1 MTNTFYNQLNEID
14 QSLNDMLDF
23 TSVRYVIKVEQDR
36 CLMGQIILDYTN
48 DRQVPD
54 DLDLAALVKSLYYG
68 KIYVTYDYYEIAR
81 DDTGEPA
88 LVKYLHDVYL
98 DTTTD

>member
-1 MTNTFYNQLNEID
+1 MNNQLNEIIKNLD
-14 QSLNDMLDF
+14 GMLDF
-23 TSVRYVIKVEQDR
+23 TSVRYIIKVEQNKY
-36 CLMGQIILDYTN
+36 LMGQITLDYTN

-54 DLDLAALVKSLYYG
+54 DLDLVALVKSLYYG
-68 KIYVTYDYYEIAR
+68 KIHVTYDYYEIAR

-98 DTTTD
+98 DTN